1 MSSFVLIGP
10 PGAGKSTVAKALSKI
25 LQCDFADSDIEIE
38 RRQMKK
44 ISEIFL
50 DEGEQYFRA
59 REEEVVIELLSS
71 DVPVISLGG
80 GSVMNSK
87 VSDRLEAEKR
97 TVVFLDVGIAQAA
110 SRVGFNKDR
119 PMLLVNPRQ
128 QWLALMEKRRPAYE
142 KLSDFTVQTDSMKPA
157 EVASKIV
164 EMSHA

>member
-1 MSSFVLIGP
+1 M
-10 PGAGKSTVAKALSKI
+10 
-25 LQCDFADSDIEIE
+25 
-38 RRQMKK
+38 
-44 ISEIFL
+44 
-50 DEGEQYFRA
+50 
-59 REEEVVIELLSS
+59 IELLSS